1 MLSTLLVAA
10 ISGITAG
17 APAADAPRSR
27 VEAHALD
34 DKPGAKHACKGKN
47 DCKGQGGCKTDRHAC
62 KGKNDCKGQGGCN
75 M

>member
-1 MLSTLLVAA
+1 MLSTLLIAA
-10 ISGITAG
+10 ISGITASSPHADEPRPRAG
-17 APAADAPRSR
+17 AWM
-27 VEAHALD
+27 LD
-34 DKPGAKHACKGKN
+34 DRPAKHACKGKN